1 MPPKNFKTSVSPE
14 YLKNLFRQ
22 LRYYGFM
29 FKSNKQKYIL
39 SYFLKY
45 HDDLMGNDQTVEEI
59 HNQLALLTGLTSGTV
74 KIYFSDIFKKIKTVR
89 NNLGVQSI
97 YTNLQ
102 LENLKEEIDNIFDDQ
117 DDDQDIDGSLS
128 LT

>member
-1 MPPKNFKTSVSPE
+1 MPPEDFKTSVCPE
-14 YLKNLFRQ
+14 YLKKLFRQ
-22 LRYYGFM
+22 LSYYDLI
-29 FKSNKQKYIL
+29 FKSKKQKDIL
-39 SYFLKY
+39 FYFLKY

-74 KIYFSDIFKKIKTVR
+74 KNYFSDIFKKIKTVR
-89 NNLGVQSI
+89 KNLGVRPI

-102 LENLKEEIDNIFDDQ
+102 LENLKEEIDNILDDQ